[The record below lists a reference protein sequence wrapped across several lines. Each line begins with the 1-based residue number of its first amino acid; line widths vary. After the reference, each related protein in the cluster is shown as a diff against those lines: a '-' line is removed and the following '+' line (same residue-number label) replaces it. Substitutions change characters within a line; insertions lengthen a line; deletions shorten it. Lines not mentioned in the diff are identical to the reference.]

1 MECGDLSP
9 LLVGGGWTPDRRI
22 KPQTGG
28 CDLSQRPRRRLAGA
42 LQRRRKKTLSTN
54 ERDLIVGGQAVI
66 EGVMMRT
73 PNAYAV
79 AVRKADGTIV
89 NISARL
95 PKWSDK
101 YPLLKLPVLRGSAV
115 LVQSMGLGIKAL
127 NYSANEAFGD
137 AQEAETKEVRVALTP
152 AVIEGEGDFAG
163 LTGAIPGLFPVPT
176 QKRAKD
182 EMKKGGTAAAAGSI
196 IFAMIFNLL
205 LFVAAPL
212 LLTNALFIGAGW
224 APSPAATET
233 TAGSR
238 QTPGAAANVSDGSST
253 NAGSET
259 VNDAWYSR
267 GRRTVKTYLHPV
279 RPSVA
284 FNLIDG
290 GIRMSFFLIMIFS
303 FSLLKDIR
311 RVFEYHGAEHKTV
324 FTWEKGL
331 ALTVANARP
340 QPRQHPRCG
349 TSFLM
354 VVMLV
359 SIALFSVI
367 KFDSLVYNFLVRV
380 ALVPLVAGL
389 SYEIIRLSAKKESGW
404 FFKLITKPGVW
415 LQNITT
421 QEPDDGQLEVAI
433 EALKESL
440 KLEPQTGEAALAPL
454 S

>member
-1 MECGDLSP
+1 MS
-9 LLVGGGWTPDRRI
+9 TP
-22 KPQTGG
+22 
-28 CDLSQRPRRRLAGA
+28 
-42 LQRRRKKTLSTN
+42 

-73 PNAYAV
+73 PNAYAI

-89 NISARL
+89 NTAARL

-101 YPLLKLPVLRGSAV
+101 YPFLKLPVLRGGAV

-127 NYSANEAFGD
+127 NYSANEAF
-137 AQEAETKEVRVALTP
+137 AEAEQAAEVKVALSP

-163 LTGAIPGLFPVPT
+163 LTGAVPGLFPVPT
-176 QKRAKD
+176 QKRSKD
-182 EMKKGGTAAAAGSI
+182 ELKKGTTGAAVGSI
-196 IFAMIFNLL
+196 IFALIFNVL

-224 APSPAATET
+224 ATGPAAATSTAAPAPET
-233 TAGSR
+233 V
-238 QTPGAAANVSDGSST
+238 AAPATSDPAQEAWYT
-253 NAGSET
+253 NAWSS
-259 VNDAWYSR
+259 VR
-267 GRRTVKTYLHPV
+267 TYLHPV
-279 RPSVA
+279 RPSIA

-290 GIRMSFFLIMIFS
+290 LIRMTFFLIMIFS

-311 RVFEYHGAEHKTV
+311 RVFQYHGAEHKTV
-324 FTWEKGL
+324 FTWEAGL
-331 ALTVANARP
+331 PLTVDNARP

-359 SIALFSVI
+359 AIVLFSVI
-367 KFDSLVYNFLVRV
+367 KFDSLLLNFLIRI
-380 ALVPLVAGL
+380 ALMPVVAGL
-389 SYEIIRLSAKKESGW
+389 SYEIIRLSAKKESSW
-404 FFKLITKPGVW
+404 FFKLMTRPGVW

-421 QEPDDGQLEVAI
+421 QEPDDNQLEVAL

-440 KLEPQTGEAALAPL
+440 KLEPQTGEPVPAPL

>member
-1 MECGDLSP
+1 MS
-9 LLVGGGWTPDRRI
+9 TP
-22 KPQTGG
+22 
-28 CDLSQRPRRRLAGA
+28 
-42 LQRRRKKTLSTN
+42 

-73 PNAYAV
+73 PNAYAI

-89 NISARL
+89 NTAARL

-101 YPLLKLPVLRGSAV
+101 YPLLKLPVLRGGAV

-127 NYSANEAFGD
+127 NYSANEAF
-137 AQEAETKEVRVALTP
+137 AEAEQAEEVKVALSP

-163 LTGAIPGLFPVPT
+163 LTGAVPGLFPVPT
-176 QKRAKD
+176 QKRSRD
-182 EMKKGGTAAAAGSI
+182 ELKKGTTAAAAGSI
-196 IFAMIFNLL
+196 VFALIFNIL

-224 APSPAATET
+224 ATTPAAHSTAPAAAPNAATPT
-233 TAGSR
+233 TAG
-238 QTPGAAANVSDGSST
+238 PEN
-253 NAGSET
+253 E
-259 VNDAWYSR
+259 AWYSTAWS
-267 GRRTVKTYLHPV
+267 TVRTYLHPV

-290 GIRMSFFLIMIFS
+290 LIRMTFFLIMIFS

-311 RVFEYHGAEHKTV
+311 RVFQYHGAEHKTV
-324 FTWEKGL
+324 FTWEAGL
-331 ALTVANARP
+331 PLTVENARP

-359 SIALFSVI
+359 AIVLFSVI
-367 KFDSLVYNFLVRV
+367 KFDSLLLNFLIRI
-380 ALVPLVAGL
+380 ALMPVVAGI
-389 SYEIIRLSAKKESGW
+389 SYEIIRLSAKKESSW
-404 FFKLITKPGVW
+404 FFKLMTRPGVW

-421 QEPDDGQLEVAI
+421 QEPDDNQLEVAI

-440 KLEPQTGEAALAPL
+440 KLEPQTGDPLPAPL

>member
-1 MECGDLSP
+1 MA
-9 LLVGGGWTPDRRI
+9 TP
-22 KPQTGG
+22 
-28 CDLSQRPRRRLAGA
+28 
-42 LQRRRKKTLSTN
+42 

-73 PNAYAV
+73 PNAYAI

-89 NISARL
+89 NTAARL

-101 YPLLKLPVLRGSAV
+101 YPILKLPVLRGGAV
-115 LVQSMGLGIKAL
+115 LLQSMGLGIKAL
-127 NYSANEAFGD
+127 NYSANEAF
-137 AQEAETKEVRVALTP
+137 AEAEKAEEVQVALSP

-163 LTGAIPGLFPVPT
+163 LTGAVPGLFPVPT

-182 EMKKGGTAAAAGSI
+182 ELKTGTTAAAAGSI
-196 IFAMIFNLL
+196 AFALIFNVL

-212 LLTNALFIGAGW
+212 LLTNALFIAAGW
-224 APSPAATET
+224 ATTPAAVSSAPT
-233 TAGSR
+233 S
-238 QTPGAAANVSDGSST
+238 GAPEASST
-253 NAGSET
+253 VQTSSADES
-259 VNDAWYSR
+259 WYA
-267 GRRTVKTYLHPV
+267 RTWNSIKPYLHPV

-290 GIRMSFFLIMIFS
+290 LIRMTFFLIMIFS

-311 RVFEYHGAEHKTV
+311 RVFQYHGAEHKTV
-324 FTWEKGL
+324 FTWEAGL
-331 ALTVANARP
+331 PLTVENARP

-359 SIALFSVI
+359 AILLFSVI
-367 KFDSLVYNFLVRV
+367 KFDSLLLNFAVRIV
-380 ALVPLVAGL
+380 LIPVVAGL
-389 SYEIIRLSAKKESGW
+389 SYEIIRLSARREGSRI
-404 FFKLITKPGVW
+404 FKFITLPGVW

-421 QEPDDGQLEVAI
+421 QEPDDQQLEVAI

-440 KLEPQTGEAALAPL
+440 RLEPKTDEPALAPL

>member
-1 MECGDLSP
+1 
-9 LLVGGGWTPDRRI
+9 
-22 KPQTGG
+22 
-28 CDLSQRPRRRLAGA
+28 
-42 LQRRRKKTLSTN
+42 LSTN

-89 NISARL
+89 NIAARL

-115 LVQSMGLGIKAL
+115 LVQSMGLGVKAL

-137 AQEAETKEVRVALTP
+137 AQEAEAKEVSVALTP

-163 LTGAIPGLFPVPT
+163 LTGGMPGLFPVPT

-196 IFAMIFNLL
+196 IVALIFNVL

-212 LLTNALFIGAGW
+212 LLTNALFIAAGW
-224 APSPAATET
+224 APAPAATRLSNPQT
-233 TAGSR
+233 TSTGTDNGS
-238 QTPGAAANVSDGSST
+238 NVVGNGP
-253 NAGSET
+253 NASNGDSAEDSPWYTRAWGT
-259 VNDAWYSR
+259 VR
-267 GRRTVKTYLHPV
+267 TYLHPV
-279 RPSVA
+279 RPSVV

-290 GIRMSFFLIMIFS
+290 VIRMTFFLVMIFS
-303 FSLLKDIR
+303 FSLLKDIK

-367 KFDSLVYNFLVRV
+367 KFDSLIYNFLVRL

-404 FFKLITKPGVW
+404 FFKLITRPGVW

-421 QEPDDGQLEVAI
+421 QEPDDQQLEVAI

-440 KLEPQTGEAALAPL
+440 KLEPQPAQAALAPL

>member
-1 MECGDLSP
+1 MS
-9 LLVGGGWTPDRRI
+9 TP
-22 KPQTGG
+22 
-28 CDLSQRPRRRLAGA
+28 
-42 LQRRRKKTLSTN
+42 

-73 PNAYAV
+73 PNAYAI

-101 YPLLKLPVLRGSAV
+101 FPLLKLPILRGGAV

-127 NYSANEAFGD
+127 NYSASEAL
-137 AQEAETKEVRVALTP
+137 AEPETSEVEEVKIALSP
-152 AVIEGEGDFAG
+152 VVVEGEGDFAG
-163 LTGAIPGLFPVPT
+163 LTGAVPGLFPIPT
-176 QKRAKD
+176 QKRSKD
-182 EMKKGGTAAAAGSI
+182 ELKRGATTAAAGSI
-196 IFAMIFNLL
+196 VFALFFNVLI
-205 LFVAAPL
+205 FVAAPL
-212 LLTNALFIGAGW
+212 LLTNALFIAAGW
-224 APSPAATET
+224 ASPAATAVSTSEAT
-233 TAGSR
+233 QA
-238 QTPGAAANVSDGSST
+238 PAADSST
-253 NAGSET
+253 SAARVDANE
-259 VNDAWYSR
+259 AWYAKTWR
-267 GRRTVKTYLHPV
+267 GVRTYLRPV

-290 GIRMSFFLIMIFS
+290 LIRMTFFLIMIFS

-324 FTWEKGL
+324 FTWEAGL
-331 ALTVANARP
+331 PLTVENARP

-359 SIALFSVI
+359 AILLFSVI
-367 KFDSLVYNFLVRV
+367 KFDSLLLNFLIRI
-380 ALVPLVAGL
+380 ALIPLVAGL
-389 SYEIIRLSAKKESGW
+389 SYEIIRLSAKKEGGL

-421 QEPDDGQLEVAI
+421 QEPDDQQLEVAL

-440 KLEPQTGEAALAPL
+440 KLEPQTGEPALAPL

>member
-1 MECGDLSP
+1 
-9 LLVGGGWTPDRRI
+9 
-22 KPQTGG
+22 
-28 CDLSQRPRRRLAGA
+28 
-42 LQRRRKKTLSTN
+42 
-54 ERDLIVGGQAVI
+54 
-66 EGVMMRT
+66 MMRT
-73 PNAYAV
+73 PNAYAI

-89 NISARL
+89 NTAARM

-101 YPLLKLPVLRGSAV
+101 VPILKLPVLRGGAV

-127 NYSANEAFGD
+127 NYSANEAF
-137 AQEAETKEVRVALTP
+137 AEAEQAEEVKVALSP

-163 LTGAIPGLFPVPT
+163 LTGAVPGLFPIPT
-176 QKRAKD
+176 QKRSKD
-182 EMKKGGTAAAAGSI
+182 ELKKGTTGAAVGSI
-196 IFAMIFNLL
+196 VFALIFNVL

-224 APSPAATET
+224 ATAPAAATTT
-233 TAGSR
+233 TAPPSD
-238 QTPGAAANVSDGSST
+238 AAAAPAAEPEQQAWYT
-253 NAGSET
+253 NAWST
-259 VNDAWYSR
+259 VR
-267 GRRTVKTYLHPV
+267 TYLHPV

-290 GIRMSFFLIMIFS
+290 LIRMTFFLIMIFS

-311 RVFEYHGAEHKTV
+311 RVFQYHGAEHKTV
-324 FTWEKGL
+324 FTWEAGL
-331 ALTVANARP
+331 PLTVDNARP

-359 SIALFSVI
+359 AIVLFSVI
-367 KFDSLVYNFLVRV
+367 KFDSLLFNFLIRI
-380 ALVPLVAGL
+380 ALMPVVAGL
-389 SYEIIRLSAKKESGW
+389 SYEIIRLSAKKESSW
-404 FFKLITKPGVW
+404 FFKLMTRPGVW

-421 QEPDDGQLEVAI
+421 QEPDDKQLEVAI

-440 KLEPQTGEAALAPL
+440 KLEPQTGEPLPAPL

>member
-1 MECGDLSP
+1 MS
-9 LLVGGGWTPDRRI
+9 TP
-22 KPQTGG
+22 
-28 CDLSQRPRRRLAGA
+28 
-42 LQRRRKKTLSTN
+42 

-73 PNAYAV
+73 PNAYAI

-89 NISARL
+89 NTAARL

-101 YPLLKLPVLRGSAV
+101 YPLLKWPVLRGGAV

-127 NYSANEAFGD
+127 NYSANEAF
-137 AQEAETKEVRVALTP
+137 AQVEEAKAEEVKVALSP

-163 LTGAIPGLFPVPT
+163 LTGAVPGLFPVPT
-176 QKRAKD
+176 KKRSRD
-182 EMKKGGTAAAAGSI
+182 ELNKGNTAAATSSI
-196 IFAMIFNLL
+196 IFALIFNIL

-212 LLTNALFIGAGW
+212 LLTNALFIAAGW
-224 APSPAATET
+224 ATAPTPVATS
-233 TAGSR
+233 TAS
-238 QTPGAAANVSDGSST
+238 GAAGANAASANATQTATSSDETSST
-253 NAGSET
+253 PWFESAWST
-259 VNDAWYSR
+259 VR
-267 GRRTVKTYLHPV
+267 TYLHPV

-290 GIRMSFFLIMIFS
+290 LIRMTFFLIMIFS

-324 FTWEKGL
+324 FTWEAGL
-331 ALTVANARP
+331 PLTVENARP

-359 SIALFSVI
+359 AIVLFSII
-367 KFDSLVYNFLVRV
+367 KFDSLVLNFLVRIV
-380 ALVPLVAGL
+380 LIPVVAGL
-389 SYEIIRLSAKKESGW
+389 SYEIIRLSAKKEGG
-404 FFKLITKPGVW
+404 FVFKFITKPGVW
-415 LQNITT
+415 LQNLTT
-421 QEPDDGQLEVAI
+421 KEPDDKQLEVAI

-440 KLEPQTGEAALAPL
+440 KLEPQPAQPAVAPL